1 MPASTSGPARIR
13 RRSGRAGAGRADYA
27 HRMNPSGGIS
37 QSMDA
42 RRRAPASP
50 VVAAGNERA
59 G

>member
-1 MPASTSGPARIR
+1 MLT
-13 RRSGRAGAGRADYA
+13 
-27 HRMNPSGGIS
+27 RMNPSGGIS